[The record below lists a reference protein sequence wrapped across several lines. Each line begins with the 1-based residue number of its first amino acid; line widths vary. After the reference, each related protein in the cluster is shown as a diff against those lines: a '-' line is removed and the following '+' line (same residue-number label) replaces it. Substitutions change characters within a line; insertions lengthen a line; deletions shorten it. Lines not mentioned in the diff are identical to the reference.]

1 MRKGMAVLACLVVVS
16 VLVSVAQAHLC
27 DDVWRQLDKLIL
39 KPEVTTLIV
48 KDEITFKVFMQHN
61 MDRTFDTT
69 IRLLGESP
77 AFHVTVAPEKG
88 YAPPIRPGQR
98 YDYTV
103 TLKVKKG
110 QSSGKY
116 PLTFRLVG
124 SGAAANREI
133 KTLRMGALQELTGSE
148 PASTPAGR
156 KRFSVPNLKQGGP
169 PTLDGRLEEPCW
181 QRALQCGGFTSPGR
195 RRARWRT
202 QVLIGSLPQTLYLGL
217 GCQWRAAEA
226 QGLTDAVT
234 IHLAHPDPESPRLT
248 ITVESGGK
256 VTVKK
261 GRAQEQQEIA
271 LAETGVQVA
280 VFRTQA
286 AWFAEVAVPAAL
298 LGTETFDT
306 DSRWLVNFV
315 RESQIEPAETTF
327 WQGKPT
333 DYLEPSAFAEL
344 RFSP

>member
-16 VLVSVAQAHLC
+16 VLVPVAQAHLC

-61 MDRTFDTT
+61 MDRAFATT
-69 IRLLGESP
+69 MRLFGDSP
-77 AFHVTVAPEKG
+77 AFDVTVTPEEG
-88 YAPPIRPGQR
+88 YGPVRPGQR
-98 YDYTV
+98 YEYTV

-110 QSSGKY
+110 QPSGRY
-116 PLTFRLVG
+116 PLSFRLVG
-124 SGAAANREI
+124 TGSAANREI

-148 PASTPAGR
+148 PAATPARR
-156 KRFSVPNLKQGGP
+156 KRFSVPSLKQVGP

-195 RRARWRT
+195 PRARWRT

-226 QGLTDAVT
+226 EGLTDAVT
-234 IHLAHPDPESPRLT
+234 IHLAHPDPESPRLA

-261 GRAQEQQEIA
+261 GRAQEEQEIA